1 MILEKLFKVV
11 QKMSGENYDISSINL
26 AKLFNKSTSN
36 QYDKEAIIDQTYA
49 KTQLDENRIDAEAKV
64 IKDRG
69 VYRVE
74 ASKELMDN
82 SKNGKL
88 MKAVL
93 GISIVMCAWAV
104 DLDSS
109 VTYSLAPWATSHY
122 QKHSEGLGALTTANG
137 IIAAISKPV
146 YAQICNTLS
155 RPTTY
160 VISVVLYTVGYIIV
174 AASNTFSAYIVG
186 LALGAAGTSGIRFI
200 NSLIAADLTVLKWR
214 SLATAILSAPYIINT
229 WYAGYIVQDLGTS
242 NWRWGYG
249 MFTIIMPVVVCPAT
263 YILIFSQQKAHKLI
277 PEDDRAL
284 YEQLFSFRKNW
295 KTFIWRLIIEA
306 DVLGLLLL
314 GFGFALLLLPFSLQS
329 GAKGGWNNPSM
340 IAMMVIGG
348 VLVIVFFLWEILLAP
363 FPITPRRVL
372 NRTVIC
378 CIVIDFFYQFAGM
391 LPLQYLSSYVWIVQ
405 NWSNRD
411 WTYYNNTLTVALCVF
426 GLVAGVLYRVTHRY
440 KVFQIFGVLLETVSQ
455 GFMINGTEARTDT
468 LLLVWHSIC
477 SGAAGGFNVVASA
490 TALLAAVP
498 HRDLAV
504 AMSILS
510 LWSLIGQ
517 SIGGAVSTAIWGL
530 KMESEFRK
538 YLPSSVSD
546 EQVTGYFHS
555 ITAIREDFD
564 WGSDERDGAIKA
576 YKVICYYFF
585 AIAAALQ
592 VIRFVAVMLQT
603 NYYLGDTQNAVEF
616 SDETQI
622 SNEVERRNVEK
633 SNQNWY
639 VALYDI
645 W

>member
-1 MILEKLFKVV
+1 MSIDNYKVR
-11 QKMSGENYDISSINL
+11 STNL
-26 AKLFNKSTSN
+26 TSLVNKSIRN
-36 QYDKEAIIDQTYA
+36 QYNKETVVEQTYA
-49 KTQLDENRIDAEAKV
+49 KNQPDENRIDAEAKV

-82 SKNGKL
+82 RRNGKV
-88 MKAVL
+88 MKAIL
-93 GISIVMCAWAV
+93 AISIIICSWAV

-109 VTYSLAPWATSHY
+109 VTLNLAPWASSHY
-122 QKHSEGLGALTTANG
+122 QKHSEGLGALTTAKG
-137 IIAAISKPV
+137 IITAISKPI
-146 YAQICNTLS
+146 YAQICNTIS

-174 AASNTFSAYIVG
+174 ASSSTFSAYIVG
-186 LALGAAGTSGIRFI
+186 LALGAAGSSGISFI
-200 NSLIAADLTVLKWR
+200 NGLIAADLTVLKWR

-229 WYAGYIVQDLGTS
+229 WYAGYIVQDLGPK

-263 YILIFSQQKAHKLI
+263 YILILSQRKAHDFI
-277 PEDDRAL
+277 PESDRVL
-284 YEQLFSFRKNW
+284 YDQQLSFKRNW
-295 KTFIWRLIIEA
+295 KIFIWRLIIEA
-306 DVLGLLLL
+306 DILGLLLL

-329 GAKGGWNNPSM
+329 GAKGGWKNPSM
-340 IAMMVIGG
+340 IAMMVVGG
-348 VLVIVFFLWEILLAP
+348 FLIVLFFLWEVLWAP

-411 WTYYNNTLTVALCVF
+411 WTYYNNTLTMALCVI

-440 KVFQIFGVLLETVSQ
+440 KIFQIFGVLLETISQ
-455 GFMINGTEARTDT
+455 SFMIKGREARTRT
-468 LLLVWHSIC
+468 LPLVWHSIC
-477 SGAAGGFNVVASA
+477 SGIAGGFNVVASA

-504 AMSILS
+504 AMAILS
-510 LWSLIGQ
+510 LWSMIGQ

-530 KMESEFRK
+530 KMQSEFRK
-538 YLPSSVSD
+538 YLPDSVTD
-546 EQVTGYFHS
+546 EQISSYFQD
-555 ITAIREDFD
+555 ITAIRTDFE
-564 WGSDERDGAIKA
+564 WGSEERRGAIKA

-585 AIAAALQ
+585 AVAAALQ

-603 NYYLGDTQNAVEF
+603 NFYLGDTQNAVEF

-622 SNEVERRNVEK
+622 TNEAERKNIEK
-633 SNQNWY
+633 SKEKWY
-639 VALYDI
+639 VALFDI